1 MSTRKPT
8 APVKM
13 VVRSGTCR
21 TEYTGD
27 IYGALDQLLI
37 AAGDSDARLAAI
49 EKLKATHLRVL
60 KWERGEAA

>member
-1 MSTRKPT
+1 
-8 APVKM
+8 M